1 MGKSD
6 LLLLKYQVDTISFSL
21 NEKFDFDSKKSVKL
35 NQKFSRSIDKIDD
48 NHCKVSLSFSVNDSE
63 DNPTPFELN
72 VQISGIFKLDNWE
85 EDDRSVFINTNAV
98 AILYPFVRSLVATLT
113 ANANVPAYVLPVFN
127 IVAWFEEN
135 NK

>member
-6 LLLLKYQVDTISFSL
+6 LLLLKYQVDKIVFSL
-21 NEKFDFDSKKSVKL
+21 NDKFDFKSTKAVKL
-35 NQKFSRSIDKIDD
+35 NQNFSRNVEKIDE
-48 NHCKVSLSFSVNDSE
+48 NHCKVSLMFSVDDNE
-63 DNPTPFELN
+63 ENPTPFELN

-85 EDDRSVFINTNAV
+85 EGDRSTFINTNAI

-113 ANANVPAYVLPVFN
+113 ANANVPTYVLPVFN